1 MWGQEVYVS
10 AGFLSG
16 AARHVVVNCLTKML
30 GPELGASLRAGH
42 MFLTTE
48 T

>member
-16 AARHVVVNCLTKML
+16 AARHVVVNCLYHGEFSRVKLYRTD
-30 GPELGASLRAGH
+30 R
-42 MFLTTE
+42 
-48 T
+48 